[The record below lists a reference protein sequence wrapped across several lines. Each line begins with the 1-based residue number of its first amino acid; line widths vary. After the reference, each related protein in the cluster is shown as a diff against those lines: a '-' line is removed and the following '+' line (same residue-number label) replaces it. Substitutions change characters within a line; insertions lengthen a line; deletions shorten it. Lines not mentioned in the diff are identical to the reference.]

1 MAKYEELRDVQ
12 AEAGIIA
19 TLINQPEFIHFSESV
34 DYSYFTDKANAV
46 FYESIKNLVSSG
58 IDKIDSFNILA
69 TINANKKLKTMAGDV
84 FTVNFVDDVIKN
96 SKYIAR
102 ESSAEYTALVNTIS
116 SYAYRRKLYRD
127 LEEAQK
133 ECLNGGDITVL
144 QRSVFD
150 KIEKTTNRFITGDSI
165 PTIGSQVD
173 ELWEQIVSRQGT
185 DGYAGFKTKLPTL
198 NNYLTYERG
207 ELIVFAGGYKS
218 GKSMFL
224 LNTAAELLLKNIPI
238 VYFDT
243 EMGTRQFLERFICLL
258 SQVRMGDLKA
268 GRYTAEE
275 KERIEIAK
283 NLIKTMP
290 LYHKYIPVYTI
301 DQVYGTIKKMKSQ
314 GLIDFVIFDYIKN
327 RDGKDTGGVYFEL
340 GEMTNFLK
348 NDIAGDLDIPVVAG
362 AQLNRMGDVADS
374 IKIQQYS
381 SAVVK
386 IKRKT
391 IDEIEMT
398 GREHG
403 NYKFTVTSNRLGEQ
417 QIENEQWIDVN
428 FYGDYCLFEE
438 AEQHE
443 DGCRMG

>member
-1 MAKYEELRDVQ
+1 
-12 AEAGIIA
+12 
-19 TLINQPEFIHFSESV
+19 
-34 DYSYFTDKANAV
+34 
-46 FYESIKNLVSSG
+46 
-58 IDKIDSFNILA
+58 
-69 TINANKKLKTMAGDV
+69 
-84 FTVNFVDDVIKN
+84 
-96 SKYIAR
+96 
-102 ESSAEYTALVNTIS
+102 
-116 SYAYRRKLYRD
+116 
-127 LEEAQK
+127 
-133 ECLNGGDITVL
+133 
-144 QRSVFD
+144 
-150 KIEKTTNRFITGDSI
+150 
-165 PTIGSQVD
+165 
-173 ELWEQIVSRQGT
+173 
-185 DGYAGFKTKLPTL
+185 
-198 NNYLTYERG
+198 
-207 ELIVFAGGYKS
+207 
-218 GKSMFL
+218 MFL

-327 RDGKDTGGVYFEL
+327 RDGKDTSGVYFEL

-348 NDIAGDLDIPVVAG
+348 NDIAGDLDIPLVAG